1 MKHKLH
7 TSHPSTYKAKTMTW
21 QTSSTVTFQKGKL
34 FAAKKNLTAY
44 FQTHFPLPQGHSW
57 TEFTL
62 PPKWIQQVMSCI
74 LGALLMQGSLL
85 RLPRIS
91 KNTGRHGNS
100 MPPHGTLTPSSKAVT
115 SWTSS
120 LSSQLLMHG
129 SGKLTTAGGF
139 KSRFQPLLR
148 LYWPSP
154 RPST

>member
-1 MKHKLH
+1 MAYDVYL
-7 TSHPSTYKAKTMTW
+7 A
-21 QTSSTVTFQKGKL
+21 FQKEKL
-34 FAAKKNLTAY
+34 FAANKNLTAY
-44 FQTHFPLPQGHSW
+44 FKTHSPLPQGHYC
-57 TEFTL
+57 TEFTS
-62 PPKWIQQVMSCI
+62 PPKWKQRAMLCL
-74 LGALLMQGSLL
+74 LGERLTLGSLL
-85 RLPRIS
+85 MLPRIS